1 VFEVYSLCREY
12 WEKRRQPL
20 KVIINYMLPKLPKIC
35 KDYQHKERLLD
46 GIIEGMKF
54 ADERAAY
61 VDTVRQMT
69 LVR

>member
-1 VFEVYSLCREY
+1 
-12 WEKRRQPL
+12 
-20 KVIINYMLPKLPKIC
+20 MLPKLPKIC
-35 KDYQHKERLLD
+35 KDYRHKERLLE

-54 ADERAAY
+54 AEERTAY